1 MRLVSIAIACITIS
15 LAAQPPAANYD
26 EAKVPAYKLPD
37 PLILANGHPVKD
49 AATWMKQRRPELVR
63 LFEENIYGR
72 SPGKPA
78 TMTWELTSLDRNA
91 LEGKAVRKQVT
102 IYFQGK
108 SGPKM
113 DMLIYLPRAA
123 VKPVPL
129 FLSLNFGGNHTVSKD
144 PGIKLPTSWV
154 AGKPPAVVDHH
165 ATAEGRGSAE
175 SRWPVE
181 AVLQRGYG
189 VATIYYGD
197 IEPDHEGGF
206 SAGVRPLF
214 LKPGENRP
222 EPDAWGAIAAW
233 GWGMSRAMDYLET
246 DKDVDPR
253 RVAIA
258 GHSRLGKA
266 TLWAGARDTRFAV
279 VISNDS
285 GEGGAALSRRK
296 FGEQIVNLNDRF
308 PWWFCTNYSKYN
320 DNEDALPVDMHE
332 LVALIAPRPVYIA
345 SAQEDLWS
353 DPHGEF
359 LSAKAA
365 SPVYRLLGAGGLDVD
380 QMPGIHQ
387 PVTSRIGYH
396 IRAGKHDITLYD
408 WQRFMDFTDKWMR

>member
-1 MRLVSIAIACITIS
+1 
-15 LAAQPPAANYD
+15 
-26 EAKVPAYKLPD
+26 
-37 PLILANGHPVKD
+37 
-49 AATWMKQRRPELVR
+49 
-63 LFEENIYGR
+63 
-72 SPGKPA
+72 
-78 TMTWELTSLDRNA
+78 
-91 LEGKAVRKQVT
+91 
-102 IYFQGK
+102 
-108 SGPKM
+108 
-113 DMLIYLPRAA
+113 
-123 VKPVPL
+123 
-129 FLSLNFGGNHTVSKD
+129 
-144 PGIKLPTSWV
+144 
-154 AGKPPAVVDHH
+154 
-165 ATAEGRGSAE
+165 
-175 SRWPVE
+175 
-181 AVLQRGYG
+181 
-189 VATIYYGD
+189 
-197 IEPDHEGGF
+197 
-206 SAGVRPLF
+206 
-214 LKPGENRP
+214 
-222 EPDAWGAIAAW
+222 
-233 GWGMSRAMDYLET
+233 MDYLET